1 MANYPQSGPTDF
13 AELIG
18 PLPRDVRDVATRLR
32 AIIQAT
38 LPEADEAVSGGAE
51 MGMALYSIDEP
62 NNVVC
67 GIQPTESTCKLF
79 FHGWEHLKK
88 AGYRLQGSG
97 RHARH
102 IKIRS
107 TEELEPDAAA
117 DMIEIAAR
125 HLEAD

>member
-1 MANYPQSGPTDF
+1 
-13 AELIG
+13 
-18 PLPRDVRDVATRLR
+18 
-32 AIIQAT
+32 
-38 LPEADEAVSGGAE
+38 
-51 MGMALYSIDEP
+51 MGLVLYSIDGP

-67 GIQPTESTCKLF
+67 GIQPTENMCKLF
-79 FHGWEHLKK
+79 FHRWEHLKK
-88 AGYRLQGSG
+88 AGYRLEGSG

-125 HLEAD
+125 HLDAD

>member
-1 MANYPQSGPTDF
+1 
-13 AELIG
+13 
-18 PLPRDVRDVATRLR
+18 
-32 AIIQAT
+32 
-38 LPEADEAVSGGAE
+38 

-67 GIQPTESTCKLF
+67 GIQPTESMCKLF
-79 FHGWEHLKK
+79 FHGWKHLKK
-88 AGYRLQGSG
+88 AGYRLEGSG

-107 TEELEPDAAA
+107 SEELEPDATA

-125 HLEAD
+125 HLDAG